1 MHNGQDISQSAV
13 CEEPKS
19 LERITTT
26 GIVWIGLVVFV
37 LLLWKIS
44 TVLLLIFCGCLAA
57 IFLRSLAD
65 FVTARVSMSN
75 GLALSLVLATL
86 VSIAGV
92 MTYFVGQPL
101 VDQMAELVEEAPR
114 ALRTLREKGA
124 ETRWGQWLSNEAPQS
139 VDDLPVPKDRL
150 AQHASNAAGTTM
162 SGLAGLLVIIFI
174 SLYLAFDA
182 ERYVAGMVRLAPPR
196 RRERLREVQTEVGT
210 ALRWWLL
217 GKILSMILVGASTT
231 LGLWLLGVPL
241 AFALGILAAILTFI
255 PNFGPIVSAIPAL
268 LLALLE
274 SPQGAAYVIV
284 LYVGIQFVESY
295 LITPLIQQRTVSLP
309 PVLTIS
315 AQIAMGI
322 LFGGLGVVAATPLTA
337 ALLVF
342 VKRLYVEDIL
352 ENGLAPEIVTSG
364 RVST

>member
-1 MHNGQDISQSAV
+1 MTQSAGLK
-13 CEEPKS
+13 EQNS
-19 LERITTT
+19 LGWIAKA
-26 GIVWIGLVVFV
+26 GFVWIGLVVVV

-44 TVLLLIFCGCLAA
+44 TVVLLIFCGCLAA

-65 FVTARVSMSN
+65 FVTARVSVSN

-86 VSIAGV
+86 VLIAGL
-92 MTYFVGQPL
+92 MIYFVGQPL
-101 VDQMAELVEEAPR
+101 VDQMTELAEKAPR
-114 ALRTLREKGA
+114 ALRTLRDQGA
-124 ETRWGQWLSNEAPQS
+124 ETRWGKWLLNEAPQS
-139 VDDLPVPKDRL
+139 MDDLPVPKDSL

-182 ERYVAGMVRLAPPR
+182 ERYVAGTVRLVPPR
-196 RRERLREVQTEVGT
+196 RRERLREVLTEVGT

-217 GKILSMILVGASTT
+217 GKIISMILVGAATT
-231 LGLWLLGVPL
+231 LGLWLLEVPL
-241 AFALGILAAILTFI
+241 AFALGILAALLTFI

-268 LLALLE
+268 LLALVE
-274 SPQGAAYVIV
+274 SPLVAAYVIV

-295 LITPLIQQRTVSLP
+295 LITPLIQQRAVSLP
-309 PVLTIS
+309 PVMTIS

-322 LFGGLGVVAATPLTA
+322 LFGGLGVIAATPLTA

-342 VKRLYVEDIL
+342 VKRLYVEDVL
-352 ENGLAPEIVTSG
+352 EKGLAPEMVTSG
-364 RVST
+364 TVSI